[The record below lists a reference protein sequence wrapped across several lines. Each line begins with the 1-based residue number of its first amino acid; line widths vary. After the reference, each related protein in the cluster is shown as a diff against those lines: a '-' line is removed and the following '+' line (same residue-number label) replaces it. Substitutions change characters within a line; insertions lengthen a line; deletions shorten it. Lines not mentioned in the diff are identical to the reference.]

1 MLSDYG
7 EYTAPRSALDHI
19 ELTHHDVTVFAIP
32 EFKSLEVLE
41 KNIFAIILLSIN
53 PKTNPNPNPDPNYK
67 EKNLEKKTLT
77 QKYKIVTVGNRAL
90 NYNVEDLYL
99 NH

>member
-1 MLSDYG
+1 MG
-7 EYTAPRSALDHI
+7 SALDHI
-19 ELTHHDVTVFAIP
+19 ELNYHDVTVIAIP

-41 KNIFAIILLSIN
+41 KKIFASILLSIN
-53 PKTNPNPNPDPNYK
+53 RKTNPNPNPDPNIK

-77 QKYKIVTVGNRAL
+77 QKYNKVITGIRTL
-90 NYNVEDLYL
+90 NHGVEDLYL

>member
-1 MLSDYG
+1 MF
-7 EYTAPRSALDHI
+7 AL
-19 ELTHHDVTVFAIP
+19 
-32 EFKSLEVLE
+32 
-41 KNIFAIILLSIN
+41 ILLSIN

-77 QKYKIVTVGNRAL
+77 DKYKIVNAEIRTR
-90 NYNVEDLYL
+90 NYVVEDLYH